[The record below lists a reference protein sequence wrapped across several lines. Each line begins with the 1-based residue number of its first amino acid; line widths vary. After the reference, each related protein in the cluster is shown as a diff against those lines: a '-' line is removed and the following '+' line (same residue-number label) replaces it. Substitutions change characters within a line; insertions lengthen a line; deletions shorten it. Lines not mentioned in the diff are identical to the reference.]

1 MEKPTKKE
9 MLMDTTMR
17 IVAQGGL
24 AAFSMRQVTKEIGV
38 SEALIYR
45 HYETKENLL
54 FQCFQDVDRQ
64 IADLFKDETFPA
76 IVTEKDLYEY
86 IHGLWMRYFTFL
98 VRNGYKTLYYFEYRD
113 SFYYETVQTDG
124 KCGMSQTHTYFKS
137 FADIFE
143 AISKEHHI
151 FDKVSPDILLIYIL
165 DVTGVFATRIIR
177 GNLAEDEQNFENI
190 WQLIYSGLS
199 GLL

>member
-1 MEKPTKKE
+1 MEKPTKKD

-64 IADLFKDETFPA
+64 IADLFNNAPFPTA
-76 IVTEKDLYEY
+76 ASEKELYEY
-86 IHGLWMRYFTFL
+86 IHGLWMKYFTFL
-98 VRNGYKTLYYFEYRD
+98 VRNSYKTLYYFEYRD
-113 SFYYETVQTDG
+113 SFYYEAVLIGGKYGTHQAQTYY
-124 KCGMSQTHTYFKS
+124 KRLS
-137 FADIFE
+137 AIFE
-143 AISKEHHI
+143 DIDKKHHI
-151 FDKVSPDILLIYIL
+151 FQKIPPGLLWHYVL
-165 DVTGVFATRIIR
+165 DVTGVFAKQIIR
-177 GNLAEDEQNFENI
+177 GKLAKDEQSFENI
-190 WQLIYSGLS
+190 WRLIYSGLS

>member
-1 MEKPTKKE
+1 MENQTKKE
-9 MLMDTTMR
+9 ILMDATMR

-64 IADLFKDETFPA
+64 IVGLFNNAPLPTA
-76 IVTEKDLYEY
+76 ASEKELYEY
-86 IHGLWMRYFTFL
+86 IHGLWIKYFTFL

-113 SFYYETVQTDG
+113 SFYYEAVLTAG
-124 KCGMSQTHTYFKS
+124 KYGPSQEQTYFKS
-137 FADIFE
+137 LADIFE
-143 AISKEHHI
+143 DINKKRHI
-151 FDKVSPDILLIYIL
+151 FEKITPGLLWHYVL
-165 DVTGVFATRIIR
+165 DVTGVFAKQIIR
-177 GNLAEDEQNFENI
+177 GKLAKDEQSFENI
-190 WQLIYSGLS
+190 WRLIYSGLS